1 MMLMHQTSDS
11 HRRRV
16 VQRVAAGGLLDAGQL
31 GLGHHAQVHFVQA
44 GIVAANDGPIFLAL
58 LSGGTPEELA
68 PYGEMGFAV
77 VFDNTALSGRRYMLL
92 LREGTAP

>member
-1 MMLMHQTSDS
+1 MCIRDSRSD
-11 HRRRV
+11 
-16 VQRVAAGGLLDAGQL
+16 
-31 GLGHHAQVHFVQA
+31 
-44 GIVAANDGPIFLAL
+44 IVAASDGPIFLAL
-58 LSGGTPEELA
+58 LSGGAPEELA